1 MKLTKKILA
10 ALLLLLACSIV
21 LTAFELKRIYAQ
33 NEKGELYF
41 LYSPILEQPFS
52 HLVVN
57 GGNISNIIFEPAAK
71 PSVRVFKRWNGF
83 KENRIKTIVRN
94 DTLYLN
100 FPNTYN
106 DNNEKRQLASTAI
119 VRIFAPQL
127 KSVTGVNT
135 KLELHKFK
143 QKYLAINISGKSV
156 FEVESLI
163 HNFDKLSVKAS
174 DTTEIIFEMSSS
186 LMKARGANAA
196 ITENSVPEVVKGWNA
211 IHINTLNAIASGTS
225 IIDVGHAQVDS
236 INAHISDSSAIIL
249 SGGTLEKNY
258 QKKR

>member
-71 PSVRVFKRWNGF
+71 TSVRVFKRWNGF
-83 KENRIKTIVRN
+83 KEKRIKTIVRN

-106 DNNEKRQLASTAI
+106 MLPSRLNRPLYFY
-119 VRIFAPQL
+119 R
-127 KSVTGVNT
+127 
-135 KLELHKFK
+135 KLIP
-143 QKYLAINISGKSV
+143 AV
-156 FEVESLI
+156 LI
-163 HNFDKLSVKAS
+163 
-174 DTTEIIFEMSSS
+174 S
-186 LMKARGANAA
+186 LMLCSCYTARVETKAR
-196 ITENSVPEVVKGWNA
+196 
-211 IHINTLNAIASGTS
+211 
-225 IIDVGHAQVDS
+225 
-236 INAHISDSSAIIL
+236 
-249 SGGTLEKNY
+249 
-258 QKKR
+258 